1 MRGDY
6 AEMTAEL
13 RALAEAV
20 LDRLEPVLQQAAAA
34 HSRQPTTPEG
44 VSEASV
50 GRGCS
55 WCPLCALAALIR
67 GEHHDLIAFLATHA
81 ATLLALLRELLD
93 DHGRRRSGDSTP
105 PSTTP
110 PPGTPPST
118 SDRPGFVPIT
128 VTIKR

>member
-6 AEMTAEL
+6 AELTAEL

-20 LDRLEPVLQQAAAA
+20 LDRLEPVLQRAAAA
-34 HSRQPTTPEG
+34 HAQEPTPEG
-44 VSEASV
+44 VAPA

-81 ATLLALLRELLD
+81 AALLALLRELLD
-93 DHGRRRSGDSTP
+93 DHGRRAGGDSAQSTGAP
-105 PSTTP
+105 PT
-110 PPGTPPST
+110 GTPPA